1 MTLNTYNNQSPDLR
15 LQAGASFGFYMEWQL
30 CHEVHDMTG

>member
-15 LQAGASFGFYMEWQL
+15 LQAGASSGFYGMAT
-30 CHEVHDMTG
+30 MP